1 MTYPPTATTESGI
14 AGLGRFILSTEIDRY
29 ENDGQRTMSI
39 SGSQQHRILVV
50 EDDPGVAAVVRRAL
64 TFEGYRV
71 RTATSGPE
79 AISALALEMPDLMIL
94 DIMIPGFDGIEV
106 SRRVRLAD
114 TQEPHTHLPILMLT
128 ARDTVPDRVRGLDAG
143 ADDYLI
149 KPFAL
154 DELLARVRAL
164 LRRSMVVEDGSRE
177 KSLQFDDVLV
187 DLPGRTVWRGERRLD
202 LTPREFD
209 LLCYFMRNPNIVLTR
224 DQIMER
230 IWGSDN
236 WGESNVLEVFVANLR
251 RSLEARGE
259 PRVIQTVRGVGYVLR
274 KAPER

>member
-1 MTYPPTATTESGI
+1 MP
-14 AGLGRFILSTEIDRY
+14 AGS
-29 ENDGQRTMSI
+29 
-39 SGSQQHRILVV
+39 SGSTILVV

-64 TFEGYRV
+64 AFEGYRV
-71 RTATSGPE
+71 LTAATGPQ
-79 AISALALEMPDLMIL
+79 ALDVLARETPDLMIL

-106 SRRVRLAD
+106 SRRVRGGEGRELLD
-114 TQEPHTHLPILMLT
+114 RLPILMLT
-128 ARDTVPDRVRGLDAG
+128 ARDAVADRVLGLDAG

-164 LRRSMVVEDGSRE
+164 LRRTQTEEAPRDKPLEYDSVVLDLPSRSVWRGSRE
-177 KSLQFDDVLV
+177 LS
-187 DLPGRTVWRGERRLD
+187 

-209 LLCYFMRNPNIVLTR
+209 LLHYFLRNPNIVLTR

-230 IWGSDN
+230 VWGSDY
-236 WGESNVLEVFVANLR
+236 WGDSNVLEVFVANLR
-251 RSLEARGE
+251 RELEADGE

-274 KAPER
+274 RASERS